1 MKQYILLALDPLTL
15 IIALLFNH
23 PSSIGYFYG
32 KTIGEGSTQY
42 EYLFIPAGNA
52 CGIGLVRK
60 GFGISKVF
68 FVDPQRW
75 AKSLFYKKSIK
86 LITKSSYH
94 GN

>member
-1 MKQYILLALDPLTL
+1 MKQYIVSSKSTKPNNYH
-15 IIALLFNH
+15 IIQP
-23 PSSIGYFYG
+23 PSGIGYFDG
-32 KTIGEGSTQY
+32 KTVGEVSAQY

-60 GFGISKVF
+60 GFGISKIF
-68 FVDPQRW
+68 FFDPQRW
-75 AKSLFYKKSIK
+75 VKSLFYKKSIK